1 MVTKNTMK
9 AKENHF
15 FNIIIYFSSR
25 NKSVGENNTHVS
37 NTITISLANHV
48 AFITHMIV
56 IVYNNTPTCTHMYP
70 YINLFTEVP
79 NVLYV
84 QSHSKSSGKLYNI

>member
-37 NTITISLANHV
+37 NTISISLANHV

-70 YINLFTEVP
+70 HVP
-79 NVLYV
+79 I
-84 QSHSKSSGKLYNI
+84 HKLIHGGTQCTIRTIS